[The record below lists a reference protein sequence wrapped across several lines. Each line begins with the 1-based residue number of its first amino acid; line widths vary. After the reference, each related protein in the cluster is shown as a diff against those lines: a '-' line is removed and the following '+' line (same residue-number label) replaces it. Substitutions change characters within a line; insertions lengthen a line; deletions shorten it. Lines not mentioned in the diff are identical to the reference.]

1 MKIEISRPI
10 AKMVPKPDGTAVLY
24 GEPSKRLIHEER

>member
-1 MKIEISRPI
+1 MTHEKILLI